1 MTTPGTVERTNDVG
15 GDAFRTLED
24 GGGIRSQAVGLI
36 DVDGLHSGIETNP
49 AKVRE
54 PEPTTRY
61 DTGALESQAVAK
73 GSAGVVREVT
83 CALDASV
90 VVVRYLHL
98 FDQIAVLTGGEV
110 PIMRAVI
117 PPGGLVN
124 IQFSGGRTV
133 STGLVVGISTSLITY
148 TAPGGNEGAFHVEMD

>member
-15 GDAFRTLED
+15 GDAFRTFED
-24 GGGIRSQAVGLI
+24 GGTVRSQAVGLI
-36 DVDGLHSGIETNP
+36 DVDGLHSGIEANP
-49 AKVRE
+49 AKFRQ

-61 DTGALESQAVAK
+61 DTAALESQAQAK
-73 GSAGVVREVT
+73 GSAGVIREIT

-98 FDQIAVLTGGEV
+98 FDQTAVLTGGEV

-117 PPGGLVN
+117 PAGGLVN
-124 IQFSGGRTV
+124 IEFTGGRTV
-133 STGLVVGISTSLITY
+133 STGLVVGISTTLVTY
-148 TAPGGNEGAFHVEMD
+148 TAPGGSEGVFHVEMD